1 MTILYA
7 GLALG
12 GLGLIFGLILSYADK
27 KFHVDVDERVSL
39 VRECLGG
46 ANCGACGFAGCDA
59 FAQAVVDGKAKPNGC
74 APAGAAGA
82 EKIASIMGVDAG
94 ASEKMIARVLCQGI
108 KGIAKERYVYD
119 GYKSCMTAAG
129 IAGGPKDC
137 RFACI
142 GLGDC
147 MDHCAFGAISMK
159 DGIAC
164 VDEMLCTGCGQC
176 AESCPRG
183 AIRLLPASQKVMVR
197 CRNSDTAR
205 VAREVCANA
214 CIGCGRCK
222 KECQYEA
229 IVVENGFAR
238 IDPEKCQGCGACA
251 AVCPCHCITAHG
263 IQQPKTA

>member
-1 MTILYA
+1 M
-7 GLALG
+7 
-12 GLGLIFGLILSYADK
+12 
-27 KFHVDVDERVSL
+27 
-39 VRECLGG
+39 
-46 ANCGACGFAGCDA
+46 
-59 FAQAVVDGKAKPNGC
+59 
-74 APAGAAGA
+74 
-82 EKIASIMGVDAG
+82 
-94 ASEKMIARVLCQGI
+94 QG
-108 KGIAKERYVYD
+108 
-119 GYKSCMTAAG
+119 
-129 IAGGPKDC
+129 
-137 RFACI
+137 
-142 GLGDC
+142 
-147 MDHCAFGAISMK
+147 
-159 DGIAC
+159 GIAC
-164 VDEMLCTGCGQC
+164 VHEQHRTGCGPC